1 MPVAS
6 DVMHLIGNTPV
17 VKLHKVVLENSATV
31 LASWHRKT
39 PAARLWT
46 ESVWL

>member
-31 LASWHRKT
+31 LAKLASQN
-39 PAARLWT
+39 PSS
-46 ESVWL
+46 SVMD